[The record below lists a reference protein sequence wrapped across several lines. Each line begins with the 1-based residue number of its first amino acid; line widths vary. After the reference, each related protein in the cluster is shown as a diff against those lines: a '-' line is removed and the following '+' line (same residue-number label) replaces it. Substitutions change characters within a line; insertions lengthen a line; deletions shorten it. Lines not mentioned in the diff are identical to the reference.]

1 MTTPINSPALIE
13 LSLAITKATSD
24 GNWQAVASDT
34 LPDKTGES
42 TSIALFKDWISRAET
57 GTTVSWLPPP
67 RNPFLGVSHYPS
79 LDGYGEAGQ
88 TVKMWIDGNR
98 FKVSGKFNL
107 DNPIGKSLFD
117 TIRRERELTAKGET
131 VANPVR
137 ISAAWWDIAHSHGS
151 FIFERKSLADACP
164 VCTQGGNGQK
174 TYLMGQAD
182 HWAGTR
188 VPINPR
194 TSLEEKS
201 MAITRRDDAATII
214 DEELA
219 EELDTKA
226 KLTGKS
232 ETTLIIKAKPKVDE
246 EEAEKSE
253 DKSSEDDDAKEE
265 DDEKEYNFSK
275 KRKAGPFQAVANGEE
290 FGYQPLGGAVTLDGA
305 DDYIQQGKLL
315 DQAYSNYD
323 VYRMVVD
330 NIFQYGGSN
339 TIPLIQ
345 QATADFNERIATIK
359 AAVVDAWLIDPAVVS
374 PTKGD
379 YSDMATDIFDDTR
392 NAVNDA
398 LNGGQSRQQAVE
410 AITKAFTQ
418 MAGTIEGQVN
428 IRYPQAQGEV
438 VAQAVKAAI
447 EPLMQEISLMKA
459 KMGQQV
465 QPVLPVPQQ
474 KSFAPTFQS
483 TVPADGQLP
492 ISPVTGQPSKLTAQ
506 IQRSVYNIP

>member
-42 TSIALFKDWISRAET
+42 TSIALFKDWIRRAET
-57 GTTVSWLPPP
+57 GETVSWLPPP
-67 RNPFLGVSHYPS
+67 RNPFLGISHYPS
-79 LDGYGEAGQ
+79 FEGYGEAGQ

-107 DNPIGKSLFD
+107 DNPVGKALFD

-151 FIFERKSLADACP
+151 FIFERKSLADVCP
-164 VCTQGGNGQK
+164 VCVKGGNGQK

-194 TSLEEKS
+194 TNLALEEKS
-201 MAITRRDDAATII
+201 MAITRKDDAASMI

-232 ETTLIIKAKPKVDE
+232 ETTLIVKAKPKADE
-246 EEAEKSE
+246 EDDEKTE
-253 DKSSEDDDAKEE
+253 DKPDEDDAKEE
-265 DDEKEYNFSK
+265 DEEKEYNFSK
-275 KRKAGPFQAVANGEE
+275 KKKAGPFQAVANGEE
-290 FGYQPLGGAVTLDGA
+290 FGYQPLGGAVTLDDA

-379 YSDMATDIFDDTR
+379 YSDMSADIFDATR
-392 NAVNDA
+392 DAVNEA
-398 LNGGQSRQQAVE
+398 LTGAQSRQQAVE

-428 IRYPQAQGEV
+428 MRYPQAQGEV

-447 EPLMQEISLMKA
+447 EPLMQEIGLMKA
-459 KMGQQV
+459 KLGQVQ

-474 KSFAPTFQS
+474 KSF
-483 TVPADGQLP
+483 VPGQMLQEQP
-492 ISPVTGQPSKLTAQ
+492 IVSPVTGKPSQLTEM
-506 IQRSVYNIP
+506 IRRSVGIVS